1 MTPPLPTHRPHS
13 ASDPKEVRSMRT
25 RTLLTAAFAAGLLAL
40 PAAAPAYAAADR
52 PQAEAAHTGVVSRTP
67 AAGRTASNVKR
78 VAVTFSQRLTTGK
91 IDVYR
96 GSTRVKPASSGPRGA
111 TVAASFSRK
120 LAAGSYTARWRAVS
134 SDGHVQT
141 GSWSFKVR

>member
-1 MTPPLPTHRPHS
+1 
-13 ASDPKEVRSMRT
+13 MRT
-25 RTLLTAAFAAGLLAL
+25 RTILAASFAAGLLAL
-40 PAAAPAYAAADR
+40 PAAAPAYAPAAGDR
-52 PQAEAAHTGVVSRTP
+52 PQAGAAHTGVVSRTP

-78 VAVTFSQRLTTGK
+78 VAVTFSQRLSTGT

-96 GSTRVKPASSGPRGA
+96 GSTRLKPASSGPRGA

-141 GSWSFKVR
+141 GSWGFKVR